1 VAVMLSDG
9 KSGVAGGPAYIQQQ
23 PLPQPA
29 PAAGGGGGG
38 GGAGRAEP
46 HQSEWVPQD
55 WTSAKRQALLDVLC
69 RFEIQDAMGTRIR
82 RLLAGQKKV
91 LVLDNSSSMN
101 RAVMQSSLMPN
112 KPVTTRNDELLVF
125 VELALPFLAAESP
138 DGIEVWLLNQVGGA
152 THGHPGPV
160 VVRNVHTVEQIK
172 PYLQQPYGRTP
183 LVQCLQSLFH
193 TCATSIAEEGLHV
206 LVATDGEPDDCNGMA
221 GRTAMFELLR
231 QGSAQRRDP
240 SKCIVNFLVCTDND
254 DDVAYLDHIDS
265 ACPFVDVTDDYA
277 SERDQV
283 AKKRTLPRPL
293 SVADWVLKALIG
305 AADPTLDALDESKG
319 GNNKDCV
326 IL

>member
-1 VAVMLSDG
+1 MSDRIPVAQLVGGGG
-9 KSGVAGGPAYIQQQ
+9 KPGVAGGPAY
-23 PLPQPA
+23 LPQQHPQHAA
-29 PAAGGGGGG
+29 PGGGAGG
-38 GGAGRAEP
+38 GGAGA
-46 HQSEWVPQD
+46 HQEEWVPPD
-55 WTSAKRQALLDVLC
+55 WTGAKRQALMDVLC
-69 RFEIQDAMGTRIR
+69 KFEIQDAIGTRIR
-82 RLLAGQKKV
+82 RLVAGQKKV

-101 RAVMQSSLMPN
+101 RAIMQSSLVPHQA
-112 KPVTTRNDELLVF
+112 VTTRNDELLVF
-125 VELALPFLAAESP
+125 VELALPFLAAESQ

-160 VVRNVHTVEQIK
+160 VIHNVHTVEQIR

-221 GRTAMFELLR
+221 GRTALFELLR
-231 QGSAQRRDP
+231 QGSALRRDP

-283 AKKRTLPRPL
+283 ARKKTLPRPL

-305 AADPTLDALDESKG
+305 AADPSLDALDESKG
-319 GNNKDCV
+319 KECV